1 MDMPDFTTE
10 KEEKV
15 KRKNVG
21 KDFEKDFKDSI
32 PDNVFY
38 YRFKDGTAAWGG
50 TQENTRFQHQNIS
63 DCLLFNGIK
72 LYILELKTVK
82 GKSFSFNN
90 VRDNQLKEM
99 LKASKFTGIVAGF
112 VINFRDVEK
121 TVFIEVNEFYDIMN
135 RCGKKSFNLQDLE
148 FHHYA
153 DIKCKKLKVH
163 YRYDLSALI
172 APF

>member
-1 MDMPDFTTE
+1 MDMPDFTIE
-10 KEEKV
+10 KEEKA

-21 KDFEKDFKDSI
+21 KDFEKDFKNSI

-38 YRFKDGTAAWGG
+38 YRFKDSSGAWQQ
-50 TQENTRFQHQNIS
+50 TEITRFTTSNIA
-63 DCLLFNGIK
+63 DCLLFNGTK

-82 GKSFSFNN
+82 GKSFSFKN
-90 VRDNQLKEM
+90 VRGNQLKEM

-148 FHHYA
+148 FHHYT
-153 DIKCKKLKVH
+153 DIKRKKLKVH

>member
-1 MDMPDFTTE
+1 M
-10 KEEKV
+10 KI
-15 KRKNVG
+15 NYG
-21 KDFEKDFKDSI
+21 KIFEKDFKNSI
-32 PDNVFY
+32 PEEVFF
-38 YRFKDGTAAWGG
+38 YRFRDSTASWINSEKLSFS
-50 TQENTRFQHQNIS
+50 TSNIS
-63 DCLLFNGIK
+63 DCLLFNGTK

-82 GKSFSFNN
+82 GKSFSFKN

-148 FHHYA
+148 FHHYT